1 MKKFLIL
8 IIIVVIIISA
18 IIIGHLVT
26 RPKTGNQVKETPK
39 SYIYTDVDKEITI
52 NGKKEYDLE
61 QNTNNTDC
69 MIDLSD
75 KNSFRLL
82 VSKIDDVESKALNVV
97 ANADKELYVKNYNE
111 VTEISETTTGMIDN
125 KESYSYSFNFVDTT
139 STKSLVMNVH
149 YVRVGDKTYVID
161 IIHLS
166 ESENDYTEEIEYL
179 LSNMKIGTGAI
190 TTE

>member
-1 MKKFLIL
+1 MKKVLG
-8 IIIVVIIISA
+8 IIVLVIIIIIA
-18 IIIGHLVT
+18 IFIGHLLSNSNND
-26 RPKTGNQVKETPK
+26 KKEILPQK
-39 SYIYTDVDKEITI
+39 SYIYTDVDKEVTI

-69 MIDLSD
+69 MIDLSG

-82 VSKIDDVESKALNVV
+82 VSKIDGVESKALNVV

-111 VTEISETTTGMIDN
+111 VTEISETTPGMIDN

-149 YVRVGDKTYVID
+149 YVRVNDKTYVID
-161 IIHLS
+161 IIHLA
-166 ESENDYTEEIEYL
+166 ESENDYNEEIEYL
-179 LSNMKIGTGAI
+179 LSNMKIGKETI

>member
-8 IIIVVIIISA
+8 IIVVVIIISA

-26 RPKTGNQVKETPK
+26 RPNTSDQVKETPK
-39 SYIYTDVDKEITI
+39 SYIYTDVDKEVTI

-69 MIDLSD
+69 MIDLSG

-82 VSKIDDVESKALNVV
+82 VSKIDDVESKTLNVV

-111 VTEISETTTGMIDN
+111 VTEVSETIPGMIDN
-125 KESYSYSFNFVDTT
+125 KESFSYSFKFIDAA
-139 STKSLVMNVH
+139 STKSLVMDVH
-149 YVRVGDKTYVID
+149 YVRVNDKTYVID
-161 IIHLS
+161 IIHLA
-166 ESENDYTEEIEYL
+166 ESENDYTEEIGYL
-179 LSNMKIGTGAI
+179 LSNMKIGEETI

>member
-1 MKKFLIL
+1 MKKIL
-8 IIIVVIIISA
+8 GVIVLVIIIIIA
-18 IIIGHLVT
+18 IFIGRLLTNSNDNKQEIV
-26 RPKTGNQVKETPK
+26 PQK
-39 SYIYTDVDKEITI
+39 SYIYTDAEKVITI

-61 QNTNNTDC
+61 QQKNTDC
-69 MIDLSD
+69 MIDLSG

-82 VSKIDDVESKALNVV
+82 VSKIDAVESKALNVV
-97 ANADKELYVKNYNE
+97 TNADKEIYVKNYNE
-111 VTEISETTTGMIDN
+111 VTEVSETVPGMIDN

-161 IIHLS
+161 IIHLA
-166 ESENDYTEEIEYL
+166 ESENDYTEEIGYL
-179 LSNMKIGTGAI
+179 LSNMKIGEEAI

>member
-8 IIIVVIIISA
+8 IIVVVIIISA

-26 RPKTGNQVKETPK
+26 RPNTSDQVKETPK
-39 SYIYTDVDKEITI
+39 SYIYTDVDKEVTI

-69 MIDLSD
+69 MIDLSG

-111 VTEISETTTGMIDN
+111 VTEISETIPGMIDN
-125 KESYSYSFNFVDTT
+125 KESFSYSFNFVDTN

-161 IIHLS
+161 IIHLA

-179 LSNMKIGTGAI
+179 LSNMKIGTEAI